1 MQQSQGKT
9 ISIYLMDGTS
19 EGRWKASLANWNGVG
34 YRIPRD
40 EVKNCG
46 DIADLKK
53 PGVYFLFGNEIET
66 GRTFI
71 YIGEADAVRTR
82 IMQPHT
88 FEERGDSWT
97 DAVIFVT
104 TDDSLEKGRVKY
116 LENRFYTLAV
126 DAGRYLVR
134 NGNTPKHSPVSA
146 PVRDTLEGFIS
157 NVRLVLPTMG
167 YRAFDPLPVPLSA
180 KAPVVEKESD
190 LLYFSRK
197 NKRVCNA
204 VCRMTDQGFL
214 VFKGSS
220 ITPDVAPYATG
231 VIRSRT
237 ENAASIGSDGILVN
251 DILFRTASAAS
262 SFVCGGS
269 SNGLVDWKNR
279 AGVSLKKIMDDG
291 PEKCRADLLH
301 LSGRGI
307 EATGYEADDGRF
319 VVCKGSGFSMTE
331 VASCP
336 KKKLRAELIAEGK
349 VKNGVF
355 TEDVSFKSK
364 SSAAGCVLGASV
376 DGVKSWK

>member
-1 MQQSQGKT
+1 MRQSQGKT

-46 DIADLKK
+46 DIADLNK
-53 PGVYFLFGNEIET
+53 PGVYFLFGNEFET

-88 FEERGDSWT
+88 FEERGDSW
-97 DAVIFVT
+97 
-104 TDDSLEKGRVKY
+104 KQ
-116 LENRFYTLAV
+116 
-126 DAGRYLVR
+126 
-134 NGNTPKHSPVSA
+134 SPGSA

-167 YRAFDPLPVPLSA
+167 YRAFEPLPVPLSA

-214 VFKGSS
+214 VLRGSS
-220 ITPDVAPYATG
+220 ITHDVAPYATG
-231 VIRSRT
+231 IIRSRT
-237 ENAASIGSDGILVN
+237 ENAASIGFDGILVN
-251 DILFRTASAAS
+251 DILFKSASAAS

-269 SNGLVDWKNR
+269 SDGLVDWKNR
-279 AGVSLKKIMDDG
+279 AGVPLKKLMASK
-291 PEKCRADLLH
+291 PQATRQTMEDL
-301 LSGRGI
+301 
-307 EATGYEADDGRF
+307 
-319 VVCKGSGFSMTE
+319 
-331 VASCP
+331 
-336 KKKLRAELIAEGK
+336 
-349 VKNGVF
+349 
-355 TEDVSFKSK
+355 
-364 SSAAGCVLGASV
+364 SSAGAPASA
-376 DGVKSWK
+376 

>member
-46 DIADLKK
+46 DIADLNK

-116 LENRFYTLAV
+116 LENRFYTLVV

-134 NGNTPKHSPVSA
+134 NGNTPKQSPVSA

-167 YRAFDPLPVPLSA
+167 YRAFEPLSVPLSA
-180 KAPVVEKESD
+180 KDPVMEKESD

-214 VFKGSS
+214 VLKGSS
-220 ITPDVAPYATG
+220 ITPDVAPYATS
-231 VIRSRT
+231 VIGLRT
-237 ENAASIGSDGILVN
+237 KNAASIGSDGILVN
-251 DILFRTASAAS
+251 DILFKSASAAS

-269 SNGLVDWKNR
+269 SDGLVDWKNS
-279 AGVSLKKIMDDG
+279 AGVPLKKLMAVES
-291 PEKCRADLLH
+291 EKCKADLLH

-336 KKKLRAELIAEGK
+336 KKNLRAELIAEGK

-355 TEDVSFKSK
+355 TEDVSFTSK
-364 SSAAGCVLGASV
+364 SGAAGCVL
-376 DGVKSWK
+376 

>member
-46 DIADLKK
+46 DIADLNK

-88 FEERGDSWT
+88 FEERGDTWT

-134 NGNTPKHSPVSA
+134 NGNTPKQSPVSA
-146 PVRDTLEGFIS
+146 PVRDTLECFIS
-157 NVRLVLPTMG
+157 NVRLHYGLP
-167 YRAFDPLPVPLSA
+167 RL
-180 KAPVVEKESD
+180 
-190 LLYFSRK
+190 R
-197 NKRVCNA
+197 
-204 VCRMTDQGFL
+204 
-214 VFKGSS
+214 
-220 ITPDVAPYATG
+220 
-231 VIRSRT
+231 
-237 ENAASIGSDGILVN
+237 AASCT
-251 DILFRTASAAS
+251 F
-262 SFVCGGS
+262 
-269 SNGLVDWKNR
+269 
-279 AGVSLKKIMDDG
+279 
-291 PEKCRADLLH
+291 
-301 LSGRGI
+301 
-307 EATGYEADDGRF
+307 
-319 VVCKGSGFSMTE
+319 VCKGSRCGKGKRPALLLKEEQTCLQCRLPHDGPGFPGSQ
-331 VASCP
+331 
-336 KKKLRAELIAEGK
+336 GK
-349 VKNGVF
+349 FNH
-355 TEDVSFKSK
+355 S
-364 SSAAGCVLGASV
+364 
-376 DGVKSWK
+376 

>member
-134 NGNTPKHSPVSA
+134 NGNTPKQSPVSA

-204 VCRMTDQGFL
+204 VCRLPHGGPGLPGFQGKFHH
-214 VFKGSS
+214 
-220 ITPDVAPYATG
+220 P
-231 VIRSRT
+231 
-237 ENAASIGSDGILVN
+237 
-251 DILFRTASAAS
+251 
-262 SFVCGGS
+262 
-269 SNGLVDWKNR
+269 
-279 AGVSLKKIMDDG
+279 
-291 PEKCRADLLH
+291 
-301 LSGRGI
+301 
-307 EATGYEADDGRF
+307 
-319 VVCKGSGFSMTE
+319 
-331 VASCP
+331 
-336 KKKLRAELIAEGK
+336 
-349 VKNGVF
+349 
-355 TEDVSFKSK
+355 
-364 SSAAGCVLGASV
+364 
-376 DGVKSWK
+376 

>member
-97 DAVIFVT
+97 GAVIFVT

-126 DAGRYLVR
+126 DAGRYLVETAILPNSR
-134 NGNTPKHSPVSA
+134 LSPRQCVTRLRVSSAMSGSFFPLWATA
-146 PVRDTLEGFIS
+146 PSIRFLYLCLQ
-157 NVRLVLPTMG
+157 RL
-167 YRAFDPLPVPLSA
+167 PLWKR
-180 KAPVVEKESD
+180 KATCST
-190 LLYFSRK
+190 S
-197 NKRVCNA
+197 
-204 VCRMTDQGFL
+204 QG
-214 VFKGSS
+214 
-220 ITPDVAPYATG
+220 
-231 VIRSRT
+231 RT
-237 ENAASIGSDGILVN
+237 SVSVMP
-251 DILFRTASAAS
+251 SAA
-262 SFVCGGS
+262 
-269 SNGLVDWKNR
+269 
-279 AGVSLKKIMDDG
+279 
-291 PEKCRADLLH
+291 
-301 LSGRGI
+301 
-307 EATGYEADDGRF
+307 
-319 VVCKGSGFSMTE
+319 
-331 VASCP
+331 
-336 KKKLRAELIAEGK
+336 
-349 VKNGVF
+349 
-355 TEDVSFKSK
+355 
-364 SSAAGCVLGASV
+364 
-376 DGVKSWK
+376 

>member
-1 MQQSQGKT
+1 MQQSQEKT

-126 DAGRYLVR
+126 DAG
-134 NGNTPKHSPVSA
+134 A
-146 PVRDTLEGFIS
+146 
-157 NVRLVLPTMG
+157 
-167 YRAFDPLPVPLSA
+167 
-180 KAPVVEKESD
+180 
-190 LLYFSRK
+190 
-197 NKRVCNA
+197 
-204 VCRMTDQGFL
+204 
-214 VFKGSS
+214 
-220 ITPDVAPYATG
+220 
-231 VIRSRT
+231 
-237 ENAASIGSDGILVN
+237 IL
-251 DILFRTASAAS
+251 
-262 SFVCGGS
+262 
-269 SNGLVDWKNR
+269 
-279 AGVSLKKIMDDG
+279 
-291 PEKCRADLLH
+291 
-301 LSGRGI
+301 
-307 EATGYEADDGRF
+307 
-319 VVCKGSGFSMTE
+319 
-331 VASCP
+331 
-336 KKKLRAELIAEGK
+336 
-349 VKNGVF
+349 
-355 TEDVSFKSK
+355 
-364 SSAAGCVLGASV
+364 
-376 DGVKSWK
+376 